1 VFAQRRPTLPDPPA
15 RAERGA
21 TRTSSPRGREA
32 GFSLLEALVTLTI
45 LMTVM
50 AVFYEMILGSVRTS
64 MLSESRS
71 DLAEF
76 GQRAVNLIQT
86 EILQSKLIF
95 QEDTTGTGYRT
106 LFVNSL
112 PGGVSVWTNS
122 RMPIFDPNT
131 NIIGPDPGPNSIAN
145 RTGNSL
151 IVVRQLAPLAVPWDH
166 DNNAGTADINF
177 LADLYT
183 FEFYFLRS
191 VTTKKFGTFG
201 YYLDLVQARSETVA
215 DYFQINGV
223 TVNKAQLITR
233 IRANVPVTYAWDP
246 GKAVSAPA
254 FYRLNAA
261 GTFTAMNPLNS
272 FAVTAKSLLPALQG
286 GRIGGS
292 MDYSVALN
300 LNTPLTLPDPVPAYA
315 TANSNFPGGV
325 EFQVV
330 GLAGSRKVMSRLVL
344 ASYYNNNYNSQAIS
358 VISSARGF

>member
-1 VFAQRRPTLPDPPA
+1 MFAQRRPTLPDPPA

-21 TRTSSPRGREA
+21 AGPGTPRRREA

-64 MLSESRS
+64 MLSESRT

-76 GQRAVNLIQT
+76 GQRAVNVIQT

-95 QEDTTGTGYRT
+95 QEDATGTGYRT

-122 RMPIFDPNT
+122 RMPIFDTNT
-131 NIIGPDPGPNSIAN
+131 NIIGPDPGPNSITN

-151 IVVRQLAPLAVPWDH
+151 IVVRQLAPFSVAWDH
-166 DNNAGTADINF
+166 DNNNGTADINF

-183 FEFYFLRS
+183 FEFYFLRAVS
-191 VTTKKFGTFG
+191 TRKFGSFG
-201 YYLDLVQARSETVA
+201 YYLDLVQVKSETVA
-215 DYFQINGV
+215 DYFQINSI
-223 TVNKAQLITR
+223 TVNKGELITA

-246 GKAVSAPA
+246 GKTVAAPA

-261 GTFTAMNPLNS
+261 GTFTAMSPLNS
-272 FAVTAKSLLPALQG
+272 FAVTVKSLLPAFRG
-286 GRIGGS
+286 G
-292 MDYSVALN
+292 
-300 LNTPLTLPDPVPAYA
+300 
-315 TANSNFPGGV
+315 
-325 EFQVV
+325 E
-330 GLAGSRKVMSRLVL
+330 
-344 ASYYNNNYNSQAIS
+344 
-358 VISSARGF
+358 SADRWTTRWR